1 MKERRM
7 LPPYLSIAHTRLFT
21 LAGKIKAVILD
32 KIFNIETRF
41 VPRIFR
47 MPDEEKGPSYQPT
60 PYGRIEK
67 AMRFLKP
74 DEKDVFV
81 DLGCGKGRAVFLALT
96 QKFKKVIGIESDRTT
111 YDIAVRNAANF
122 RGRRK
127 AGSLELLHMNASDFD
142 PSQGTVFFMFNP
154 FGPTVLEKV
163 LSNIER
169 SLKRNPRRIRLIY
182 YTPRFFELVEKQPWL
197 TRAGSVMNEACP
209 VWEHTPRAGCPS
221 RE

>member
-7 LPPYLSIAHTRLFT
+7 PPLYLSVVHAQLFA

-32 KIFNIETRF
+32 KIFNIETRL
-41 VPRIFR
+41 VPRSFR
-47 MPDEEKGPSYQPT
+47 MPDEEGGSPYHPT
-60 PYGRIEK
+60 PYGRLEK
-67 AMRFLKP
+67 VMRFLKP

-122 RGRRK
+122 RGRKK
-127 AGSLELLHMNASDFD
+127 AGSLELLHMDASDFD

-154 FGPTVLEKV
+154 FGPKVLEKV
-163 LSNIER
+163 LANIER

-182 YTPRFFELVEKQPWL
+182 YIPRFLELVQKQTWL

-209 VWEHTPRAGCPS
+209 VWEHTPLAGCPS